1 MEAANYN
8 DDAVLY
14 SSYNLTLQDG
24 ILYQPLF
31 HEKFHPA
38 KCESRKVPIL
48 VSARSKKSQSKT
60 RKKFLEIFTALFGML
75 SYIISEKAPI
85 TAFHENRDRCS
96 QICRAFISFL
106 PIRIKSRK
114 FNWYLKYLT
123 NMNATKSR
131 VQKSA

>member
-60 RKKFLEIFTALFGML
+60 PKEISRNFYGFIWYSKLHNFRKSTNH
-75 SYIISEKAPI
+75 SV
-85 TAFHENRDRCS
+85 
-96 QICRAFISFL
+96 
-106 PIRIKSRK
+106 SRK
-114 FNWYLKYLT
+114 
-123 NMNATKSR
+123 
-131 VQKSA
+131 QG